1 MNHYFTNNDNLKS
14 ELRTLK
20 YNFKDYNFTFYSDN
34 GVFSKDKIDFGTK
47 LLLETFLENTKE
59 NNQRILDVG
68 CGYGILGIVISK
80 VNDSF
85 SVLIDVNKRCLHLSK
100 RNVDLNKCNCE
111 VIMSDC
117 YENIKDVFD
126 IVITNPPI
134 RTGKEN
140 VKKILLNAPI
150 NKNGELWTVIRKDQG
165 AKSFVKIMEAKYKVE
180 IIKKYKGFYVIKA
193 KNN

>member
-20 YNFKDYNFTFYSDN
+20 YNYEDYSFTFYSDN
-34 GVFSKDKIDFGTK
+34 GVFSKNKIDFGTK
-47 LLLETFLENTKE
+47 LLLETFLENK
-59 NNQRILDVG
+59 NDKNQKILDVG

-85 SVLIDVNKRCLHLSK
+85 STLIDVNKRCLHLSK
-100 RNVDLNKCNCE
+100 RNVELNKSNCE
-111 VIMSDC
+111 VILSDC
-117 YENIKDVFD
+117 YENINDNFDV
-126 IVITNPPI
+126 VITNPPI

-140 VKKILLNAPI
+140 VSKILLNAPI
-150 NKNGELWTVIRKDQG
+150 NKDGELWTVIRKDQG
-165 AKSFVKIMEAKYKVE
+165 AKSFVKIMEKKYDVE
-180 IIKKYKGFYVIKA
+180 IVKKYKGFYIIKA